1 MTDSRK
7 KVVVIG
13 GGPAGMMAAIR
24 ASQLVKN
31 VILVEKN
38 NILGKKL
45 LISGNGRCNIT
56 NSDTL
61 ESFLKGYD
69 SNGDFLRDAFK
80 LFFNDDLIRFFED
93 RGLKFIIE
101 SNGKIF
107 PETNSASSVCTLLE
121 KELIDSNV
129 KIIYNKD
136 LTEIIVENKKVKAVI
151 FSDGSKLLLDCLIVA
166 TGGITYSSTGSDGK
180 GIKIVEKL
188 GHKIVSVHPGLVP
201 LITDKK
207 YPVALEG
214 LSLRQVRVIF
224 ESDKKKIKSEI
235 GDLLFTRNG
244 ISGPIVLSIS
254 GRITDLLDKGLKVSA
269 SIDLIPYQ
277 SEKEVEDKLIKEM
290 INNSKKSVSNVLK
303 KSYPDR
309 LVDLALD
316 VLEIDP
322 LQKVSQLTASDR
334 RKIVLFLKGFNLK
347 IIGFE
352 SLENAMVTVG
362 GISLKDINPRTMSSK
377 LIDGLFFAGEM
388 IDING
393 DTGGYNLQEAF
404 STGYLAGECAARYVL
419 D

>member
-136 LTEIIVENKKVKAVI
+136 LTDIIVENKKVKAVI

-214 LSLRQVRVIF
+214 LSLRQVRIVF

-322 LQKVSQLTASDR
+322 LQKVSQLTAGDR

-362 GISLKDINPRTMSSK
+362 GVSLKDVNPRTMSSK

>member
-1 MTDSRK
+1 MTDNRK

-45 LISGNGRCNIT
+45 LLSGNGRCNLT
-56 NSDTL
+56 NLDTL

-80 LFFNDDLIRFFED
+80 LFFNNDLINFFES
-93 RGLKFIIE
+93 RKLKFITE

-107 PETNSASSVCTLLE
+107 PETNSSSSVCNVLE
-121 KELIDSNV
+121 KELINNNV
-129 KIIYNKD
+129 KIIYNRQLSD
-136 LTEIIVENKKVKAVI
+136 ITVQNKKVKAVN
-151 FSDGSKLLLDCLIVA
+151 FSDGSQLLLDCLIVA

-180 GIKIVEKL
+180 GIKLAEKL

-214 LSLRQVRVIF
+214 LSLKQVRIIF
-224 ESDKKKIKSEI
+224 ESDQKKIKSNV
-235 GDLLFTRNG
+235 GDLLFTGNG
-244 ISGPIVLSIS
+244 ISGPIILSIS
-254 GRITDLLDKGLKVSA
+254 GKIVDLLNKGIKISA
-269 SIDLIPYQ
+269 SIDLMPLQ
-277 SEKEVEDKLIKEM
+277 SEKEVEAKLIKEM
-290 INNSKKSVSNVLK
+290 INNSKKSISNVLK

-309 LVDLALD
+309 LVDLAME

-322 LQKVSQLTASDR
+322 ILKVSQLKASDR
-334 RKIVLFLKGFNLK
+334 KKIVSFLKGINLK

-362 GISLKDINPRTMSSK
+362 GISLKEINPRTMSSR

-404 STGYLAGECAARYVL
+404 STGYLAGENAARYVV

>member
-1 MTDSRK
+1 MTDDRK

-45 LISGNGRCNIT
+45 LISGNGRCNLT

-61 ESFLKGYD
+61 ESFIKGYD
-69 SNGDFLRDAFK
+69 RNGEFLRDAFK
-80 LFFNDDLIRFFED
+80 LFFNNDLIKFFES
-93 RGLKFIIE
+93 RQLKFITE

-107 PETNSASSVCTLLE
+107 PETNNASSVCNILE
-121 KELIDSNV
+121 KELINNNV
-129 KIIYNKD
+129 KIIYNRQLSD
-136 LTEIIVENKKVKAVI
+136 IIVKNKKIKAVN
-151 FSDGSKLLLDCLIVA
+151 FSDGSQLLADCLIVA

-180 GIKIVEKL
+180 GIKLVEKL
-188 GHKIVSVHPGLVP
+188 GHKIVSIHPGLVP
-201 LITDKK
+201 LITDKR

-214 LSLRQVRVIF
+214 LSLKKARVIF
-224 ESDKKKIKSEI
+224 EFNQKKIKSDI
-235 GDLLFTRNG
+235 GDLLFTGNG
-244 ISGPIVLSIS
+244 ISGPIILSIS
-254 GRITDLLDKGLKVSA
+254 GKIVELLNKGMKISV
-269 SIDLIPYQ
+269 SIDLMPAQ
-277 SEKEVEDKLIKEM
+277 SEKEVEVKLMKEM
-290 INNSKKSVSNVLK
+290 INNSKKSISNVLK

-309 LVDLALD
+309 LVDLALE
-316 VLEIDP
+316 VLEIDS
-322 LQKVSQLTASDR
+322 LVKASQLKVSDR
-334 RKIVLFLKGFNLK
+334 KKIVAFLKGINLR

-352 SLENAMVTVG
+352 SLEEAMITVG
-362 GISLKDINPRTMSSK
+362 GISLKEINPRTMSSK

-404 STGYLAGECAARYVL
+404 STGYLAGESAAKYVL

>member
-1 MTDSRK
+1 MTDSIKR
-7 KVVVIG
+7 VVVIG

-69 SNGDFLRDAFK
+69 SNSDFLRDAFK

-214 LSLRQVRVIF
+214 LSLRKVRIVF
-224 ESDKKKIKSEI
+224 ESDKKKIKTEI

-254 GRITDLLDKGLKVSA
+254 GRITDLLDKGIKVSA
-269 SIDLIPYQ
+269 SIDLMPSI

-404 STGYLAGECAARYVL
+404 STGYLAGENAARYVL

>member
-1 MTDSRK
+1 MIDSRK

-31 VILVEKN
+31 VILLEKN

-121 KELIDSNV
+121 KELINSNV

-214 LSLRQVRVIF
+214 LSLRQVRIVF

-254 GRITDLLDKGLKVSA
+254 GRITDLLDKGIKVSA

-277 SEKEVEDKLIKEM
+277 SEKDVEDKLIKEM